1 MTPIIESLLRVQDV
15 DIRIVRMG
23 RELTDIPA
31 RKKEIK
37 ARLEGHHSAVASAR
51 ETLKTR
57 QAEMRGLEGEIET
70 HKAQI
75 RKLREQQMQLKS
87 NKEFKAM
94 DLEIEVVQDRIRG
107 VEEKILALMEAV
119 EEAQQGIR
127 SADEALKNEEAA
139 LQTDFDLLAQRVIE
153 GESEIGRLQA
163 ERNTLAAGV
172 DPRWLRPYDRIFK
185 SKKDMVVF
193 PVANGICGGCHMKL
207 PPYTIHAARKPSD
220 VVVCDY
226 CGKML
231 YTE

>member
-1 MTPIIESLLRVQDV
+1 MTPIIEKLLCVQDV
-15 DIRIVRMG
+15 DVRIVRMG

-31 RKKEIK
+31 RKKEIE
-37 ARLEGHHSAVASAR
+37 ARLEGHHAAVAAAR
-51 ETLKTR
+51 ETMKSR
-57 QAEMRGLEGEIET
+57 QTDMRGLEGEIET
-70 HKAQI
+70 YKAQI

-107 VEEKILALMEAV
+107 VEEKILVLMESV
-119 EEAQQGIR
+119 EAAQQDIR
-127 SADEALKNEEAA
+127 TAEDGLKKEENA
-139 LQTDFDLLAQRVIE
+139 LQGDLKLLAQRVAE
-153 GESEIGRLQA
+153 VEAEIARLRTQ
-163 ERNTLAAGV
+163 RNALAAEV
-172 DPRWLRPYDRIFK
+172 DPQWLRPYDRIFK
-185 SKKDMVVF
+185 NKLDLVVF

-231 YTE
+231 YSE